1 MTGTPPPHP
10 DTELRFTVERADTEP
25 GATLLR
31 EFRAEL
37 EGRYGP
43 LDPSAPLGPTATP
56 DELAAPYGT
65 FLVARLGD
73 EPVGCGGC
81 KRLLGHDHLD
91 GPTAEIKRMY
101 VRPAGR
107 GHGVARALLA
117 ALERAATDLGHR
129 LVRLDTGPKQPDA
142 RHIYRTSGYRE
153 IDDYNGNPL
162 AAHWFE
168 KDLGAGPAE
177 PAGRGTAQASA
188 DDPPPVRRR
197 TSHITDPPR

>member
-10 DTELRFTVERADTEP
+10 DAELRFRVERADAEP

-31 EFRAEL
+31 EFGAEL
-37 EGRYGP
+37 ESRYGP

-65 FLVARLGD
+65 
-73 EPVGCGGC
+73 
-81 KRLLGHDHLD
+81 
-91 GPTAEIKRMY
+91 TAEIKRMY

-117 ALERAATDLGHR
+117 ALERAASDLGHR
-129 LVRLDTGPKQPDA
+129 RVRLDTGPKQPDA

-153 IDDYNGNPL
+153 IADYNGNPL

-168 KDLGAGPAE
+168 KDLDGGAG
-177 PAGRGTAQASA
+177 
-188 DDPPPVRRR
+188 
-197 TSHITDPPR
+197 